1 MRPKIDILSKNE
13 QKYIDRLSRDILT
26 QVGFVCE
33 DEEANSIFASAG
45 AKVDTKTKKVFFTE
59 DMIDNAIEASI
70 PNVTLHARSGR
81 EPLYVGGD
89 NVYFGTTG
97 FATNYFD
104 CMTGEYRQSTS
115 KDVIE
120 IMKLCDVL
128 DPPDYIL
135 PSVGATD
142 VDPDSADL
150 YEFKAGMLYTS
161 KHIQTQAKD
170 LTNARKIISMA
181 EYIAGGEKN
190 LKNAPFFSFLVTLT
204 SPLHHRSDAMQL
216 IIEAAKYGIPLFIES
231 GPMAGATS
239 PVTLTDTI
247 ALANAE
253 LLSAIV
259 LAKLVR
265 ESSPVIYASW
275 ARVINMRN
283 GNVSVGAP
291 EFGMLRVATTQMGKY
306 YNLPT
311 GGGANLSDSL
321 ILDHQL
327 GVEQCATS
335 LLPALSG
342 MNMAQGMGLLAGMN
356 AVSAEALILASEVAS
371 YVKRITNGINV
382 DTSADGLGLIK
393 EIGPCGDFISTSHT
407 FKHFKRELWNRKVF
421 DCSTVKMGKDYMGT
435 SVVDNTL
442 ELLDKLMNKYIPIE
456 VPENAESVLE
466 NIIHS
471 KIN

>member
-1 MRPKIDILSKNE
+1 MEFLTGVVFVLVFLKFGISWDTLFALVIGSLFIVIAGTDWKEKVVFDMHTYSLIGVGIL
-13 QKYIDRLSRDILT
+13 YAILVT
-26 QVGFVCE
+26 ALDLYQFRQLTGGFNFTTEWIIGNPISSTLLGIILGFVVME
-33 DEEANSIFASAG
+33 IVARIGYLIAG
-45 AKVDTKTKKVFFTE
+45 SRAFGEGDSFIAAGLGAVFGWRMLVIILIMSVIIQVIITLPVYVKKE
-59 DMIDNAIEASI
+59 IDNR
-70 PNVTLHARSGR
+70 NWMV
-81 EPLYVGGD
+81 
-89 NVYFGTTG
+89 
-97 FATNYFD
+97 
-104 CMTGEYRQSTS
+104 
-115 KDVIE
+115 
-120 IMKLCDVL
+120 VL
-128 DPPDYIL
+128 SL
-135 PSVGATD
+135 GAFLT
-142 VDPDSADL
+142 
-150 YEFKAGMLYTS
+150 YT
-161 KHIQTQAKD
+161 
-170 LTNARKIISMA
+170 
-181 EYIAGGEKN
+181 IA
-190 LKNAPFFSFLVTLT
+190 FLM
-204 SPLHHRSDAMQL
+204 AMQFGWL
-216 IIEAAKYGIPLFIES
+216 EN
-231 GPMAGATS
+231 
-239 PVTLTDTI
+239 TI
-247 ALANAE
+247 AYV
-253 LLSAIV
+253 LSAIV

-356 AVSAEALILASEVAS
+356 AVSAEALILASEVAN

-421 DCSTVKMGKDYMGT
+421 DCSTVKMGKDYIGT

>member
-1 MRPKIDILSKNE
+1 
-13 QKYIDRLSRDILT
+13 
-26 QVGFVCE
+26 
-33 DEEANSIFASAG
+33 
-45 AKVDTKTKKVFFTE
+45 
-59 DMIDNAIEASI
+59 
-70 PNVTLHARSGR
+70 
-81 EPLYVGGD
+81 
-89 NVYFGTTG
+89 
-97 FATNYFD
+97 
-104 CMTGEYRQSTS
+104 
-115 KDVIE
+115 
-120 IMKLCDVL
+120 
-128 DPPDYIL
+128 
-135 PSVGATD
+135 
-142 VDPDSADL
+142 
-150 YEFKAGMLYTS
+150 
-161 KHIQTQAKD
+161 
-170 LTNARKIISMA
+170 MA

-327 GVEQCATS
+327 GVEQ
-335 LLPALSG
+335 
-342 MNMAQGMGLLAGMN
+342 
-356 AVSAEALILASEVAS
+356 
-371 YVKRITNGINV
+371 
-382 DTSADGLGLIK
+382 
-393 EIGPCGDFISTSHT
+393 
-407 FKHFKRELWNRKVF
+407 
-421 DCSTVKMGKDYMGT
+421 
-435 SVVDNTL
+435 
-442 ELLDKLMNKYIPIE
+442 
-456 VPENAESVLE
+456 
-466 NIIHS
+466 
-471 KIN
+471 